1 MKKNKIRTLINI
13 FLVIVFLFSSY
24 KIVEKIISYKKADNV
39 YKEIQ
44 KIKDK
49 NIEKNTETLDL
60 SYINKD
66 YRGWLN
72 IDNTNINYPILQG
85 KDNNYYLEKD
95 INKNYLASG
104 SIFLDFRNNKFND
117 ENTILYGHSMK
128 NDTMFA
134 QLDKFNEKEFFN
146 ENNKITILTPKGKKL
161 TYEVFSAYT
170 TDLKDNYNETNFK
183 TENEYR
189 NFLNK
194 IENKSIVK
202 SKLKVTPKDKILT
215 LSTCSYEYE
224 GARMVVHAKLMEIS
238 QYK

>member
-24 KIVEKIISYKKADNV
+24 KIVEKITSYKKADNV

-66 YRGWLN
+66 YRGWLT

-104 SIFLDFRNNKFND
+104 SIFLDFRNNKFD
-117 ENTILYGHSMK
+117 GENTILYGHSMK

-134 QLDKFNEKEFFN
+134 QLDKFKEKEFFN
-146 ENNKITILTPKGKKL
+146 ENNKIVILTPEGKKL
-161 TYEVFSAYT
+161 TYEVFSAYI

>member
-1 MKKNKIRTLINI
+1 MKKNKIRTLVNI
-13 FLVIVFLFSSY
+13 FLVIIFLFSSY
-24 KIVEKIISYKKADNV
+24 KIVQKIISYKKADNI

-44 KIKDK
+44 EIKDK
-49 NIEKNTETLDL
+49 NIEKNNETLDL

-66 YRGWLN
+66 YRGWLTIN
-72 IDNTNINYPILQG
+72 NTNINYPILQG
-85 KDNNYYLEKD
+85 KDNNYYLDKD
-95 INKNYLASG
+95 INKNYLVSG

-134 QLDKFNEKEFFN
+134 QLDKFKEKEFFN
-146 ENNKITILTPKGKKL
+146 ENNKIIILTPEGKKL
-161 TYEVFSAYT
+161 IYEVFSAYT
-170 TDLKDNYNETNFK
+170 TNSKDNYNQISFK

-224 GARMVVHAKLMEIS
+224 DARTAVHAKLINI
-238 QYK
+238 YKYE

>member
-13 FLVIVFLFSSY
+13 FLVIIFLFSSY
-24 KIVEKIISYKKADNV
+24 KIVQKIINYKKADNV

-44 KIKDK
+44 EIKDK
-49 NIEKNTETLDL
+49 NIEKNNETLDL
-60 SYINKD
+60 SYLNKD
-66 YRGWLN
+66 YRGWLTIN
-72 IDNTNINYPILQG
+72 NTNINYPILQG
-85 KDNNYYLEKD
+85 KDNNYYLDKD

-104 SIFLDFRNNKFND
+104 SIFLDFRNNKFD
-117 ENTILYGHSMK
+117 GENTILYGHSMK

-134 QLDKFNEKEFFN
+134 QLDKFKEKEFFN
-146 ENNKITILTPKGKKL
+146 ENNKIVILTPAGKKL
-161 TYEVFSAYT
+161 TYEVFSAYI

-202 SKLKVTPKDKILT
+202 SKLKVIPKDKILT

-224 GARMVVHAKLMEIS
+224 GARMVVHAKLMEIL

>member
-1 MKKNKIRTLINI
+1 MKENKIRTLINI
-13 FLVIVFLFSSY
+13 FLVIIFLFSSY
-24 KIVEKIISYKKADNV
+24 KIVQKIINYKKADNV

-44 KIKDK
+44 EIKDK
-49 NIEKNTETLDL
+49 NIEKNNETLDL
-60 SYINKD
+60 SYLNKD
-66 YRGWLN
+66 YRGWLTIN
-72 IDNTNINYPILQG
+72 NTNINYPILQG
-85 KDNNYYLEKD
+85 KDNNYYLDKD
-95 INKNYLASG
+95 INKNYLVSG
-104 SIFLDFRNNKFND
+104 SIFLDFRNNKFDD

-134 QLDKFNEKEFFN
+134 QLDKFKEKEFFN
-146 ENNKITILTPKGKKL
+146 ENNKIVILTPEGKKL
-161 TYEVFSAYT
+161 TYEVFYAYT
-170 TDLKDNYNETNFK
+170 TDVKDNYNETNFK

-202 SKLKVTPKDKILT
+202 SKLKVIPKDKILT